1 MDEKKLINM
10 SELANKED
18 KLMDV
23 CEYLEELQPIME
35 DIISDYEFEG
45 ADKEKVTDLETALSH
60 LYKAQDLVNEIVAE
74 DLYPPMPE
82 E

>member
-1 MDEKKLINM
+1 
-10 SELANKED
+10 
-18 KLMDV
+18 MDV

-60 LYKAQDLVNEIVAE
+60 LYKAYDLVNEIVAE
-74 DLYPPMPE
+74 DFISADARGIIAHYKTH
-82 E
+82 